1 MDEGKGK
8 VIRDYIANSMI
19 ENLGYCRYHPGGEMK
34 AIRYPN
40 TMYYIPNWIF
50 AIAIQLCCPVIII
63 GALFTLGITVY
74 DTSAFTTLSNV
85 FYLLRVY

>member
-1 MDEGKGK
+1 
-8 VIRDYIANSMI
+8 MI
-19 ENLGYCRYHPGGEMK
+19 ESLGHCRYHPGCEMK
-34 AIRYPN
+34 SIRYPN

-74 DTSAFTTLSNV
+74 DSSV
-85 FYLLRVY
+85 FITVSKVVFFIFLYYS